1 MRAILYRWRK
11 KQPCKQFIIHI
22 VLIKF
27 SHFVDLNSTDVTGAF
42 AILNSLDSWMSK
54 TVGLQSFSWVP
65 MVYSEQDDAWIDILR
80 TLLEI
85 YTEGEVR

>member
-1 MRAILYRWRK
+1 
-11 KQPCKQFIIHI
+11 
-22 VLIKF
+22 
-27 SHFVDLNSTDVTGAF
+27 
-42 AILNSLDSWMSK
+42 MSK

-65 MVYSEQDDAWIDILR
+65 MVYSEQDDAWIDILG